1 MTALVSA
8 IIPVYNGARFVGEA
22 LESVLAQTVDAR
34 IEIIVIDDASTDGSV
49 ELLRSRSDIELVR
62 LPENSGPSVARNRGL
77 AVAQGDYIAF
87 LDADDLWSPGKTRI
101 QLDWFEQ
108 RSAAGFVT
116 GLQETFIEPGCHP
129 PAWAYKM
136 AAAPASGGVP
146 SAWLLRRDVFKRVGR
161 FDPSYR
167 HAEDID
173 WLTRAAQAGIALESV
188 DEVVFRKRVHDT
200 NLTLESEPSQA
211 GLFRAL
217 RSSALRQRTTPTQ

>member
-8 IIPVYNGARFVGEA
+8 IIPVYNGARFVGDA
-22 LESVLAQTVDAR
+22 LGSALAQADAR
-34 IEIIVIDDASTDGSV
+34 MEIIVVDDASTDGSA
-49 ELLRSRSDIELVR
+49 ELLGSRSDIELIR
-62 LPENSGPSVARNRGL
+62 LSENAGPSVARNRGL
-77 AVAQGDYIAF
+77 AVARGDYVAF

-101 QLDWFEQ
+101 QLDWFA
-108 RSAAGFVT
+108 RHPAAGFVT

-146 SAWLLRRDVFKRVGR
+146 SAWLIRRDVLDRVGL

-173 WLTRAAQAGIALESV
+173 WLARAAQAGITLDSV

-200 NLTLESEPSQA
+200 NLTLDSAPSQE

-217 RSSALRQRTTPTQ
+217 RSSAFRQRTAPTQ